1 MITHFLPSPF
11 SPVPSCL
18 LSRSRLQVQVP
29 GKMHFFPQK
38 ILRLLCSPPSLFAFP
53 TPALVA
59 LFLHPQPEIQLESK
73 TH

>member
-18 LSRSRLQVQVP
+18 LSRSGLQVQVP
-29 GKMHFFPQK
+29 GNNANFFTV
-38 ILRLLCSPPSLFAFP
+38 LRLLFSPPSLFAFP
-53 TPALVA
+53 TPAPVA